1 MAFLLAAQ
9 VLETAA
15 DCACR
20 IEFVFDADL
29 MDNVVKRKRFLGSVD
44 GRKEHETEIQS
55 NGQCSGFSP
64 AADWMRFYNDIES
77 KGFIQFQQY

>member
-1 MAFLLAAQ
+1 MH
-9 VLETAA
+9 VSKTPA

-44 GRKEHETEIQS
+44 GRKEHEKEVLH
-55 NGQCSGFSP
+55 NGQCSGFST
-64 AADWMRFYNDIES
+64 AADWMRLSKDIEAT
-77 KGFIQFQQY
+77 G